1 MLEIVK
7 ATVDVIDMQ
16 GALVGAEPKL
26 VQSRVIVGRTQSN
39 QWIDKLLLKHVVVV
53 FNDFYHSTV
62 GCLRGLCVAAVSINT
77 G

>member
-16 GALVGAEPKL
+16 GALVRAQAKL

-39 QWIDKLLLKHVVVV
+39 QWVDQLRRKHVVIV
-53 FNDFYHSTV
+53 FNDFYRSTV
-62 GCLRGLCVAAVSINT
+62 GCLRGLCVVAVSIDT